1 MAEDDVAE
9 IGGVE
14 VGVLL
19 GCGEL
24 LVTEQDLDVAD
35 VHSRLQ
41 EMGGAGM
48 AKQVRRD
55 VLLDAGLVSILLES
69 LSHRR
74 VVPPGAF
81 FRKPDSL
88 GVRSAIALLST
99 HLAGDELGS
108 RILQILS

>member
-1 MAEDDVAE
+1 MRERSRKMNRRANSRSLCRSSERLDGTARSGMITMDDVAQF
-9 IGGVE
+9 GGLE

-55 VLLDAGLVSILLES
+55 VLLDAGLVSILLENW
-69 LSHRR
+69 
-74 VVPPGAF
+74 
-81 FRKPDSL
+81 
-88 GVRSAIALLST
+88 
-99 HLAGDELGS
+99 
-108 RILQILS
+108 